1 MQQVAVSVAD
11 PGQTPS
17 EHDLDFVYVRAT
29 RTIKSLFPYTYG
41 VQVMVLETWMLTF
54 IFAGGIGIPTGLW
67 GPIEPQEKLRKIGK
81 TYENIKKK

>member
-29 RTIKSLFPYTYG
+29 RTIKSLCPYTYG
-41 VQVMVLETWMLTF
+41 VQVMVLETWIPIIEALAF
-54 IFAGGIGIPTGLW
+54 IPVSILQSAQP
-67 GPIEPQEKLRKIGK
+67 PQADQHPSVL
-81 TYENIKKK
+81 